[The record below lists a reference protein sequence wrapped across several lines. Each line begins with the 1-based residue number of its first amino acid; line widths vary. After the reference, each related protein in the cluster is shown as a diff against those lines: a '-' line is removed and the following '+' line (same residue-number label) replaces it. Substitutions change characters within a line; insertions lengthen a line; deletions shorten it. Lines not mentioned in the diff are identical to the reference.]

1 MFDVFKRK
9 SGGEDSRPWAERLA
23 AGLARSREKL
33 AGALG
38 GVFARRRLD
47 AETLDELETA
57 LITADVGIAA
67 TQHLLDDLSA
77 RWKAAGAEGDPKSL
91 LKAALVDLLRPLERP
106 LVVGSARPFVIMLAG
121 VNGAGKTTS
130 IGKLARHFQQQGL
143 TVLLA
148 AGDTFRA
155 AAREQLAVWGE
166 RNGVTVI
173 AQAGG
178 DPGAVMF
185 DAIAAAKA
193 RGVDVVLADTA
204 GRLPTQLQLMEEIR
218 KVQRVIRKADPA
230 APHETLLVLDAN
242 TGQNALAQV
251 KAFDD
256 ALGLTG
262 LVLTKL
268 DGSAKGG
275 VVAAIAK
282 ERPIPL
288 RFIGVGEGIDDLKPF
303 VAAEFVDALVG

>member
-1 MFDVFKRK
+1 MFDLFKRK
-9 SGGEDSRPWAERLA
+9 SGGEDSRPWADRLV

-33 AGALG
+33 SGALG
-38 GVFARRRLD
+38 GVFARRTLD
-47 AETLDELETA
+47 AQTLDELETA

-67 TQHLLDDLSA
+67 TQHLLGDLSA
-77 RWKAAGAEGDPKSL
+77 RWKSAGADGDPKAL
-91 LKAALVDLLRPLERP
+91 LKAALVELLRPLERP
-106 LVVGSARPFVIMLAG
+106 LIVGSERPFVIMLAG

-130 IGKLARHFQQQGL
+130 IGKLARHFQLAGL

-173 AQAGG
+173 SQVGG
-178 DPGAVMF
+178 DLGAVMF

-193 RGVDVVLADTA
+193 RGIDVVLADTA
-204 GRLPTQLQLMEEIR
+204 GRLPTQLRLMDEIR

-268 DGSAKGG
+268 DGTAKGG

-288 RFIGVGEGIDDLKPF
+288 RFIGVGEGLDDLKPF
-303 VAAEFVDALVG
+303 VAAEFVEALLG